1 MHTRMTESRQ
11 RTNETREVDARDPSR
26 YHRQSPMSDSARSD
40 GWARDLLG
48 SRFDPQPS
56 ATSAKVMQQTQPTL
70 QPAEISDESY
80 AWACLQALARRASRG
95 RPVSRRVGLTL
106 DANGAL
112 QETSPERGFICARPD
127 LAVGW
132 SPQRATD
139 PNAARLLDLFMPICT
154 GPSSSDLVVAHL
166 GQSADGHVATFAGT
180 NKFIT
185 GDEDIR
191 HTHRLRALFDVV
203 LVGASTVA
211 IDDPLL
217 TTRLVPGK
225 TPVRVVIDPSGR
237 LQRHHQVF
245 RDERH
250 RTIVV
255 SDGARP
261 AQLPPHVE
269 RMGMRRM
276 GDSFDVAE
284 LLGQLRQRGLRR
296 IFIEGGEITIN
307 RFLKAHALHRL
318 QIAVAPIELGPGPR
332 AVPRHLTPAALPRLG
347 RVRSFDLGA
356 DRLFE
361 AELAAQA
368 V

>member
-1 MHTRMTESRQ
+1 M
-11 RTNETREVDARDPSR
+11 
-26 YHRQSPMSDSARSD
+26 
-40 GWARDLLG
+40 
-48 SRFDPQPS
+48 QP
-56 ATSAKVMQQTQPTL
+56 TQPL
-70 QPAEISDESY
+70 PQPAEISDESY

-95 RPVSRRVGLTL
+95 RAVTHEVGLRL
-106 DANGAL
+106 DAHGAL
-112 QETSPERGFICARPD
+112 QETSAERGLICVRPD
-127 LAVGW
+127 LAAGW
-132 SPQRATD
+132 SSQRALD
-139 PNAARLLDLFMPICT
+139 PKAARLFDLFMPLCT
-154 GPSSSDLVVAHL
+154 GPSSSDIVIAHL

-225 TPVRVVIDPSGR
+225 TPVRVVIDPNGR
-237 LQRHHQVF
+237 LQRHHRVF
-245 RDERH
+245 GDERH

-255 SDGARP
+255 SDGAR
-261 AQLPPHVE
+261 ASQLPPHVE
-269 RMGMRRM
+269 HMGMRRA
-276 GDSFDVAE
+276 GDGFDVPE
-284 LLGQLRQRGLRR
+284 LLSQLRRRGLRR

-307 RFLKAHALHRL
+307 RFLKARALHRL
-318 QIAVAPIELGPGPR
+318 QIAVAPVEPGPGPR

-361 AELAAQA
+361 AELTARA